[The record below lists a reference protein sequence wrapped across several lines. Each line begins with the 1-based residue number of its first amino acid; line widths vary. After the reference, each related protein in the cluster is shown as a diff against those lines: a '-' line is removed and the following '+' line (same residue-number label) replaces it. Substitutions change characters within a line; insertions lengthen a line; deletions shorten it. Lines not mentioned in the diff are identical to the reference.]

1 MAGQYFGKFRGTV
14 VNNLD
19 PRRMGRVQIQVPSIL
34 GDNRLNWAM
43 PCVPYGGSGVGFYMI
58 PPVGA
63 NIWVEFEGGDP
74 DYPIWAGC
82 FWDEGDVP
90 ADPAIPQMKVIKTD
104 SATLTVDDT
113 PGAGGVKI
121 ETTSGMKIE
130 ISVSGIEIN
139 DGQGGSIKLTGPK
152 VSTNNGALEV
162 T

>member
-1 MAGQYFGKFRGTV
+1 
-14 VNNLD
+14 
-19 PRRMGRVQIQVPSIL
+19 
-34 GDNRLNWAM
+34 
-43 PCVPYGGSGVGFYMI
+43 MI

-82 FWDEGDVP
+82 FWDEGDGP

-152 VSTNNGALEV
+152 VSTNDGALEV